1 MYYRRLIESDVKEY
15 RKLRLKSLQT
25 DPKGFASTYKR
36 EIEFSIDKFKSRIIP
51 TETQFTIGAF
61 DDTSLV
67 CIGAFYSESLEKV
80 KHKGNLV
87 AVYCDPQYRRQGI
100 ARLLLQKIIDETK
113 ELGFVKII
121 ELSVL
126 SENKSAIALYEQLGF
141 KRYGIEPKALYD
153 VINYYDE
160 DLMYMEL

>member
-1 MYYRRLIESDVKEY
+1 MYYRRLTEIDVKQY

-36 EIEFSIDKFKSRIIP
+36 ELEFPLSKFKSRIISS
-51 TETQFTIGAF
+51 ETQFTIGAF
-61 DDTSLV
+61 DDTALV
-67 CIGAFYSESLEKV
+67 CIGTFYSETLEKV

-87 AVYCDPQYRRQGI
+87 TVYCDPSYRRQGI
-100 ARLLLQKIIDETK
+100 AGLLIQKIINEVN

-121 ELSVL
+121 GLCVL

-141 KRYGIEPKALYD
+141 KRYGTEPKALFD
-153 VINYYDE
+153 GISYYDE

>member
-1 MYYRRLIESDVKEY
+1 MYYRRLIESDVKQY

-36 EIEFSIDKFKSRIIP
+36 EVKFPLGKFKSRIISS
-51 TETQFTIGAF
+51 ETQFTMDAF
-61 DDTSLV
+61 DDTALV
-67 CIGAFYSESLEKV
+67 CIGTFYSETLEKV

-87 AVYCDPQYRRQGI
+87 TIYCDPSYRRQGI
-100 ARLLLQKIIDETK
+100 ASLLIKKIINEVN

-121 ELSVL
+121 GLCVL

-141 KRYGIEPKALYD
+141 KWYGTEPKALFD
-153 VINYYDE
+153 GNSYYDE

>member
-1 MYYRRLIESDVKEY
+1 MYYRRLIESDVKQY

-36 EIEFSIDKFKSRIIP
+36 EVGFPLDKFKSRIISS
-51 TETQFTIGAF
+51 ETQFTMGAF
-61 DDTSLV
+61 DDATLV
-67 CIGAFYSESLEKV
+67 CIGTFYSEPLEKV

-87 AVYCDPQYRRQGI
+87 SIYCDPSYRRQGI
-100 ARLLLQKIIDETK
+100 ASLLIKKTINEVNQ
-113 ELGFVKII
+113 LGFVKII
-121 ELSVL
+121 GLCVI

-141 KRYGIEPKALYD
+141 KWYGTEPKALFD
-153 VINYYDE
+153 GNSYYDE